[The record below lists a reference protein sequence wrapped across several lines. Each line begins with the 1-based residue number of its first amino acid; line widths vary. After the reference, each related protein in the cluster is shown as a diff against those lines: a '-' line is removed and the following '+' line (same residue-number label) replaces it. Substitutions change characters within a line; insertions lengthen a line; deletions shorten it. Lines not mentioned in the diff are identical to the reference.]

1 MIKFFKRA
9 ERYIWILFGCG
20 FIPILLY
27 YFIFGDESSE
37 LDGFNIIGVLAF
49 IGGGAGVLYFIFK
62 FLVKFLLFTGIMRL
76 NEGEEIFGET
86 AEQEELE
93 EPEDEPLV
101 SYTSYTE
108 LYDET

>member
-1 MIKFFKRA
+1 
-9 ERYIWILFGCG
+9 
-20 FIPILLY
+20 
-27 YFIFGDESSE
+27 
-37 LDGFNIIGVLAF
+37 
-49 IGGGAGVLYFIFK
+49 
-62 FLVKFLLFTGIMRL
+62 MRL

-108 LYDET
+108 LYDETERRTKLDDKRDTPDLIELYKEMEQKKLEDKRR